1 MRNSSDPFVHRQR
14 EQRLIEHVERL
25 LSDDRLRIDTNN
37 GRRAVATLRRD
48 VRKEDREVDL
58 KRLMGEMGI
67 PDRSL
72 QSRMPL
78 GQQLTVTLSRTAFLI
93 FSRTVGELKVVCLSP
108 RRELLEGK
116 SPEPLSQQDV
126 KQAMNELVGD
136 TSRFPTT
143 IVLMSTC
150 GFDHNVREL
159 ADRRAD
165 RTLILVEPND
175 AGGWTVTGP
184 AQIKALADLFDPE
197 VDTDKRKRI
206 REAIDA
212 SRADLLSGG
221 ISAAKIAAATKL
233 PLQLIEEELKSYAKD
248 AKADES
254 LVARR
259 LEGNI
264 VLFRDGTA
272 QSGVIR
278 PGVSMPFID
287 RVRSLF
293 ARKGDNEKKISLLSE
308 RRAALGVQRDRAFEE
323 MGVLETRENEMRQQ
337 FKDTAN
343 TTTRRRVTS
352 QLVQL
357 RKDLERRQQLLG
369 MLNQQINVVS
379 THLHNLELVQQ
390 GQVAALPD
398 SEELANDAAA
408 AEEVLAELQANNEVA
423 GSIGSIAGTGLSEE
437 EQALYEELE
446 REAGGTKTAESP
458 MANPSMPMRTPASPQ
473 RQAEAVKPP
482 PIPTNRDRGEAE
494 AS

>member
-1 MRNSSDPFVHRQR
+1 MRNASDPFIHRQR

-25 LSDDRLRIDTNN
+25 LSDDRLRIDTTS

-67 PDRSL
+67 PDRQL
-72 QSRMPL
+72 QSKMPL

-93 FSRTVGELKVVCLSP
+93 FSRTVGELRVVCLSP

-126 KQAMNELVGD
+126 KQAMIELVGD
-136 TSRFPTT
+136 TSRVPTT

-150 GFDHNVREL
+150 GFEQNVREL
-159 ADRRAD
+159 VDRRPD

-184 AQIKALADLFDPE
+184 AQVKALADLFDPE
-197 VDTDKRKRI
+197 VDTDKRNRI
-206 REAIDA
+206 REAIDEC
-212 SRADLLSGG
+212 RADLLSGG
-221 ISAAKIAAATKL
+221 ISATRLATSTKL
-233 PLQLIEEELKSYAKD
+233 PLGLIEEELRSYAKD
-248 AKADES
+248 ASSGDA

-264 VLFRDGTA
+264 VLFREGTA
-272 QSGVIR
+272 PPSAMR
-278 PGVSMPFID
+278 PGASMPFID

-293 ARKGDNEKKISLLSE
+293 ARKGDNEKKIALLSE
-308 RRAALGVQRDRAFEE
+308 RRATLGVQRDRAFEE
-323 MGVLETRENEMRQQ
+323 MGVLETRETEMRQQ
-337 FKDTAN
+337 FKDTSN
-343 TTTRRRVTS
+343 LTTKRRITS

-357 RKDLERRQQLLG
+357 KKDLERRQQLLG

-390 GQVAALPD
+390 GQVAALPS
-398 SEELANDAAA
+398 SEDLAADAAA

-423 GSIGSIAGTGLSEE
+423 GSISSIAGTGLSEE
-437 EQALYEELE
+437 EQALFEELE
-446 REAGGTKTAESP
+446 REAAGAKTAEAP
-458 MANPSMPMRTPASPQ
+458 VATPAMPTRAPAMPQ
-473 RQAEAVKPP
+473 RQAEATKPP
-482 PIPTNRDRGEAE
+482 PIPSNRDRGEAE